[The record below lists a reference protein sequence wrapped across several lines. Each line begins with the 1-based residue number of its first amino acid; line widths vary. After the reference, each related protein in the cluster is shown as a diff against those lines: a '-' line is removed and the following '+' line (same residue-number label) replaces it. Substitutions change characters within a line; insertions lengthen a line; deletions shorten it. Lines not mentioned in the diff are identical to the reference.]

1 MNVGETLIEEIGNK
15 FELNEKSAD
24 EGIWKGVER
33 KRERGANGIVK
44 KMKKEMQTMNVV
56 ETIIN

>member
-15 FELNEKSAD
+15 SEPNEKSGD
-24 EGIWKGVER
+24 KRIWKSVER
-33 KRERGANGIVK
+33 KRERGGNGIVK
-44 KMKKEMQTMNVV
+44 KMKKEMHTMNVV

>member
-15 FELNEKSAD
+15 SEPNEKSVD
-24 EGIWKGVER
+24 KRIWKSVER
-33 KRERGANGIVK
+33 KAEHRANGIVK
-44 KMKKEMQTMNVV
+44 KKMHTMNVV

>member
-15 FELNEKSAD
+15 SELNEKSAD
-24 EGIWKGVER
+24 KGIWKSVER
-33 KRERGANGIVK
+33 KREHRANGIVK
-44 KMKKEMQTMNVV
+44 KMKKEMHTMNVV

>member
-15 FELNEKSAD
+15 SELNEKSAD
-24 EGIWKGVER
+24 KGIWKSVER

-44 KMKKEMQTMNVV
+44 KMKKEMHTMNVL